1 MYHLGIDIGT
11 SSVKLAALDDREVV
25 FTAYAHHGGS
35 PRARLARLL
44 DDLDGRLGLA
54 ACAGWMACG
63 SRARELKAC
72 TEEPD
77 GERSRILLLEDV
89 PALVSGVRLL
99 APETASI
106 IEMGGQAAHYV
117 TGLQQ
122 AGAPRFAMNESCA
135 AGTGSFF
142 EDQMER
148 LGLRIEDYSA
158 LVEGARSV
166 PRLSGRCAVFA
177 KTDIIHRQQEG
188 VPVEDIL
195 LGLCFAT
202 VKSFKA
208 TIVRSLPRTA
218 PFALAG
224 GVALNAGVV
233 RAVREVFELE
243 ESELLTG
250 PEFVFA
256 QAIGAALEAAGRG
269 VRGLG
274 PDEAAGCGALG
285 RGPDGSEGAAA
296 LPLVDLHARIG
307 GSAAPSGDDLV
318 RLPALRVPRN
328 VSGAGFSLRR
338 DPWPQDASGK
348 TPCYLGVDVGSTST
362 NLVLVS
368 EEGDLLDAQYLRTR
382 GDAKRAVREGLA
394 SLGERLGGRVEVR
407 GAATTG
413 SGRTL
418 IGDLIGAD
426 VVRDEITAQARA
438 AAAADPLVD
447 TVFEIG
453 GQDSKYISLS
463 AGQVSDFQMNKV
475 CAAGTGSFVE
485 EQAARLDIPLDRFG
499 ELALSARSPV
509 DLGERC
515 TVFVETAI
523 AAALAKGASHADV
536 AAGLCLSI
544 VRNYLHKVVGTRA
557 VGQHVVLQ
565 GGVAYNPGIVAAFEA
580 LCGERLT
587 VSPWFAVSGAVGAAL
602 LAREAVSEPTRFR
615 GFDLRGARIARR
627 TASSGQIAA
636 GLERFRRTQALL
648 TEGYDGALDPS
659 KKTVGIPRALLMY
672 KFFPMA
678 NAFFRELGFNVL
690 FTGPTDE
697 AVVGL
702 AQESSQ
708 GEVCFPVKLVHGHMR
723 QLLEAGVDY
732 VFMPRVHTIRHV
744 KSHVAHNYA
753 CPYMQAA
760 PLLAAQELGFEERGV
775 KLLSPVLDLDFGQQS
790 LAEAM
795 IGTGAELGFG
805 PRESSRALM
814 AGGFAIR
821 ELDRK
826 TEEIGDEL
834 FASLEDG
841 ERVLV
846 LVTRQYGSLDAT
858 LNGGIPEL
866 LIERGERVVTL
877 SNLHAHNRDIEA
889 DHPGLCWPFGQHI
902 IGGAKMIRRD
912 PRLFMVYLVNHGCG
926 PDTMMSHLVAEEM
939 GDKPYLQIEID
950 EHYSKVGIVT
960 RIEAFLNALDH
971 YTAPAEDAA
980 LPQNTKHY
988 CGLDAPLDR
997 MRRAVVFDLGFHSLF
1012 VARSLRGR
1020 GFDVLLAQ
1028 PDARAVARGHDG
1040 ALTKEY
1046 LTFSAF
1052 LGLALTTVEREVSSA
1067 GCSAADGERGAQAN
1081 GAEGCAAQ
1089 ADALESCGAR
1099 ARGVDAATAV
1109 ADGWAH
1115 DATAGPKN
1123 CGLQVLVPSSV
1134 GAEAD
1139 AVYDRV
1145 VRGALDA
1152 AGMDDVAVIG
1162 RRLERLPWVVEDA
1175 GGLFYALLA
1184 GDVVYAA
1191 PPEARPFVLDILQAE
1206 ELTFERVLSAA
1217 SAASRAPWAS
1227 ERGCIAVVGE
1237 WPCVF
1242 SDDLAGGTWASL
1254 ESQGYRLARMPLS
1267 EYLWFLWNEA
1277 AEDDRVDRPLTP
1289 FLMDGL
1295 SSDEAATLSL
1305 PRSFSNGPGFEEK
1318 QALLRSFAARMD
1330 EVAACLGARSTFAAD
1345 RAALAETADEAGLA
1359 RFRGANGRYRYA
1371 AAHLAAAGADGVIT
1385 VASMYENTQLLLG
1398 LADAVRSS
1406 GAPFL
1411 NLAFDGALDQ
1421 GIDERLRSFLYYL

>member
-1 MYHLGIDIGT
+1 MYYLGIDIGT
-11 SSVKLAALDDREVV
+11 SSVKLAALDGREAV
-25 FTAYAHHGGS
+25 FTAYARHGGS
-35 PRARLARLL
+35 PRASLARLL
-44 DDLDGRLGLA
+44 DDLDGHLGLA
-54 ACAGWMACG
+54 TCAGWVACG
-63 SRARELKAC
+63 SRARELEAFA
-72 TEEPD
+72 E
-77 GERSRILLLEDV
+77 GSGGARSRVLLLEDV

-99 APETASI
+99 APEAASI

-142 EDQMER
+142 EDQMGR

-158 LVEGARSV
+158 LVEGAHSV

-233 RAVREVFELE
+233 RAVREVFELGE
-243 ESELLTG
+243 GELLTG
-250 PEFVFA
+250 PEFVYA
-256 QAIGAALEAAGRG
+256 QAIGAALEAAAGRG
-269 VRGLG
+269 ALARES
-274 PDEAAGCGALG
+274 DEETEREAHGH
-285 RGPDGSEGAAA
+285 GPDGSKGAV

-307 GSAAPSGDDLV
+307 RSAAPSGDDLV
-318 RLPALRVPRN
+318 RLPALQTPRN

-394 SLGERLGGRVEVR
+394 SLGERLGSRVEVR
-407 GAATTG
+407 GVATTG

-418 IGDLIGAD
+418 IGDFIGAD

-453 GQDSKYISLS
+453 GQDSKYISLN

-544 VRNYLHKVVGTRA
+544 VRNYLHKVVGTRP

-602 LAREAVSEPTRFR
+602 LAREAASETTRFR
-615 GFDLRGARIARR
+615 GFDLRGARTVRR
-627 TASSGQIAA
+627 AASSAQIAVA
-636 GLERFRRTQALL
+636 LERFRRTQALL
-648 TEGYDGALDPS
+648 TEGYDGVLDPS

-753 CPYMQAA
+753 CPYMQTA
-760 PLLAAQELGFEERGV
+760 PLLTAQELGFEERGV

-834 FASLEDG
+834 FASLGDG

-877 SNLHAHNRDIEA
+877 SNLHAHNCDIEA

-971 YTAPAEDAA
+971 YTARAEDAA

-988 CGLDAPLDR
+988 RGLDAPLDR
-997 MRRAVVFDLGFHSLF
+997 ARRIVFPDLGFHSLF
-1012 VARSLRGR
+1012 AARSLRER
-1020 GFDVLLAQ
+1020 GFDVLLAA
-1028 PDARAVARGHDG
+1028 PDAHAVARGHDG

-1052 LGLALTTVEREVSSA
+1052 LGLALTAVERETSSEDR
-1067 GCSAADGERGAQAN
+1067 GAADEERLARAGGSEGGGVRAH
-1081 GAEGCAAQ
+1081 GAETAIAV
-1089 ADALESCGAR
+1089 AVERTD
-1099 ARGVDAATAV
+1099 DAAT
-1109 ADGWAH
+1109 GSQ
-1115 DATAGPKN
+1115 G

-1152 AGMDDVAVIG
+1152 AGMDDVAVVG

-1175 GGLFYALLA
+1175 ESLFCALLA

-1191 PPEARPFVLDILQAE
+1191 PPEARPFVLDILQAG
-1206 ELTFERVLSAA
+1206 ELTFDRVLSAA
-1217 SAASRAPWAS
+1217 AAASRAPQTP
-1227 ERGCIAVVGE
+1227 EQRCIAVVGE

-1242 SDDLAGGTWASL
+1242 SDDLAAGTWASL

-1267 EYLWFLWNEA
+1267 EYLWFLWSEA

-1295 SSDEAATLSL
+1295 SSDEAAAL
-1305 PRSFSNGPGFEEK
+1305 PPSRDFSNGPGFEEK
-1318 QALLRSFAARMD
+1318 QAVLRSFAARMD
-1330 EVAACLGARSTFAAD
+1330 EVAARLGARSTFTVD
-1345 RAALAETADEAGLA
+1345 RAALPEAADEAGLA

-1371 AAHLAAAGADGVIT
+1371 AARLAAAGADGVIT

-1398 LADAVRSS
+1398 LSDAARPS
-1406 GAPFL
+1406 GAPLL